1 MRLLFFL
8 QPRFSSSYIRAQW
21 NNYKLVGCDRPAC
34 GRQAIT
40 PCNGAL
46 ACLPVGRGNAPYN
59 EIYNIIHNIKRFKGI
74 VKGDLTIHLT
84 YVIKILFVVAGFSL
98 RIECDIYINAT

>member
-1 MRLLFFL
+1 M
-8 QPRFSSSYIRAQW
+8 FSSSYIRAQW

-74 VKGDLTIHLT
+74 VKGDLTDAKSR
-84 YVIKILFVVAGFSL
+84 VILNADFAIRVNVASAFIADEQIIIRSQ
-98 RIECDIYINAT
+98 